1 MDDALLLPEENAD
14 IVSFIQNYVDGPG
27 AQDPWLSKWTWQEME
42 HCDRFVM
49 SYVKSFQCEN
59 TFADAD
65 WAESVRVTLYL
76 PVAERVNSTP

>member
-59 TFADAD
+59 TFADARLG
-65 WAESVRVTLYL
+65 RVCQSYAL
-76 PVAERVNSTP
+76 PASCRKSE